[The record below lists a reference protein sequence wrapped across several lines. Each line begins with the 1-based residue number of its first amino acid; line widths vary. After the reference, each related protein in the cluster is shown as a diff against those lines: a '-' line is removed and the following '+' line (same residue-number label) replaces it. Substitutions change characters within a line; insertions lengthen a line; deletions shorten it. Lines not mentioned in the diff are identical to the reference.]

1 MYCPQCKSEYRE
13 GVTQCADCDVPL
25 VRELPAE
32 DPGLPPVS
40 WDDLVP
46 VLKSFDET
54 ELLMVR
60 SLLEAAGI
68 PAYMSGEEMTDVA
81 ADHLFG
87 SPNFAGGPAELRVPA
102 DRADEANEVLKSP
115 PAADEPEP

>member
-1 MYCPQCKSEYRE
+1 MFCPECKSEYRE
-13 GVTQCADCDVPL
+13 GVTKCIDCDVPL
-25 VRELPAE
+25 MRELPAE
-32 DPGLPPVS
+32 EPEVPPVN
-40 WDDLVP
+40 WEDLVP
-46 VLKSFDET
+46 VLKSYDEA

-68 PAYMSGEEMTDVA
+68 PAYMSGEAMTDIA

-102 DRADEANEVLKSP
+102 DRAEDAKEVLKSP
-115 PAADEPEP
+115 PADEESDS